1 MSDAPGDVLV
11 RGGTVVDGTGGPARK
26 ADVRVRHGTI
36 VELAPGLRPDGEVEI
51 DAAGAVVAPGFIDN
65 HTHFDFQLFWDPF
78 ADPMPQHGVT
88 TVLIGNCSLSLCPV
102 RRENVARLV
111 DAFCFIEDMPA
122 ASVQAGVPW
131 QWETYAQYRDAV
143 GRGGLG
149 VDVAALVGHTPLR
162 MYVMGDEAWDRQATA
177 GERAAMAAELDMA
190 LRDGALGLSTS
201 FFDRDAQGRPVPSRL
216 ADDAEL
222 VELFDVV
229 ARHTGRLVEFIP
241 DVLGPDPMADLRRLG
256 ALAGNRV
263 RLTWNGLFHLEY
275 APEVSEHYL
284 GVNRRL
290 VEEGVRIWPQFSP
303 RTLDFRVDWDQSML
317 FMGMP
322 AWNRYVGARGQEKW
336 DLLADHRWHDQA
348 RADWDLADN
357 AMFPFRRL
365 DRVRFVEVTRPER
378 EGWLGRTLADLAAE
392 RQSHPSDALAG
403 WLTENDL
410 RPGVVVTGIGNG
422 DPEAVG
428 HLLASPEVIV
438 GASDA
443 GAHVQMQCPP
453 GDTTLLLTRHV
464 RDRHDLDLPTAVHAL
479 TGRQAEVL
487 ALADRGV
494 VGVGRRGDLV
504 VFALDELD
512 WAPESFVADLP
523 AGMRRLRR
531 PAGGYRAT
539 VLAGVI
545 TQKEGQLTG
554 QRPGRVLRAAN

>member
-1 MSDAPGDVLV
+1 MSDAPGHVLV
-11 RGGTVVDGTGGPARK
+11 RGGMVIDGTGAAARK

-51 DAAGAVVAPGFIDN
+51 DAAGAVVTPGFIDN

-88 TVLIGNCSLSLCPV
+88 TILIGNCSLSLSPV
-102 RRENVARLV
+102 HPENVARLV
-111 DAFCFIEDMPA
+111 DAFCFIEDLPA

-131 QWETYAQYRDAV
+131 QWETYAEYRDAL

-162 MYVMGDEAWDRQATA
+162 MYVMGDDAWDRQATA
-177 GERAAMAAELDMA
+177 LERAAMAAELDRA
-190 LRDGALGLSTS
+190 LREGAFGLSTS
-201 FFDRDAQGRPVPSRL
+201 FFDRDSRGRPVPSRL

-222 VELFDVV
+222 VALLDVV
-229 ARHTGRLVEFIP
+229 ARHAGRLVEFIP
-241 DVLGPDPMADLRRLG
+241 DVLGADPMADLRRLG
-256 ALAGNRV
+256 SLAGDRV
-263 RLTWNGLFHLEY
+263 PLTWNGLFHLEY

-284 GVNRRL
+284 QVNRQM
-290 VEEGVRIWPQFSP
+290 VDKGVRIWPQFSP
-303 RTLDFRVDWDQSML
+303 RTLDFRVDWDQTML

-322 AWNRYVGARGQEKW
+322 AWNRYIGATGQEKW
-336 DLLADHRWHDQA
+336 ELLGDHRWQEEA

-365 DRVRFVEVTRPER
+365 DRVRFVEVVRPELG
-378 EGWLGRTLADLAAE
+378 GWLGRTLADLVAE
-392 RQSHPSDALAG
+392 WQTHPSDALAR
-403 WLTENDL
+403 WLCENDL

-422 DPEAVG
+422 DPDAVG
-428 HLLASPEVIV
+428 RLLASPEVIV

-443 GAHVQMQCPP
+443 GAHLQMQCPP
-453 GDTTLLLTRHV
+453 GDSTLLLTRHV
-464 RDRHDLDLPTAVHAL
+464 REREDLDLPTAVHAL

-487 ALADRGV
+487 ALSDRGV
-494 VGVGRRGDLV
+494 VAVGRRGDLV

-512 WAPESFVADLP
+512 WAPDTFVADLP

-531 PAGGYRAT
+531 PAGGYRTT
-539 VLAGVI
+539 VLAGVV
-545 TQKEGQLTG
+545 TQEGGQLTG
-554 QRPGRVLRAAN
+554 RRPGLVLRGAN